1 VASNQAAVERV
12 LEFLH
17 VPLPARIEIAPSG
30 LEKQAD
36 QMSAQWIAAYLD
48 RKNDSASKRDRII
61 RRLKQSLKRKGPKL
75 P

>member
-1 VASNQAAVERV
+1 
-12 LEFLH
+12 
-17 VPLPARIEIAPSG
+17 

-36 QMSAQWIAAYLD
+36 EMSAQWIAAYLE

-61 RRLKQSLKRKGPKL
+61 RRLKQSLKRKEDPEL